1 MLAKWSWQHWQATLL
16 ISGHKE
22 IHEITRKRRNDA
34 SRHPIS
40 VSPRYLTTE
49 LDKTRAL
56 YPLNEATFFLAISNC
71 HDDDG
76 RARKC
81 GITQRG
87 AKAKPL
93 PSSSLFQS
101 REAEKK
107 RAPCQCHSLIL
118 AVSRHEAD
126 LSPNAR
132 SRNLFHSFS
141 SFHDFISIFCVVIIG
156 VLLSTEV

>member
-1 MLAKWSWQHWQATLL
+1 M

-81 GITQRG
+81 GITQRERG
-87 AKAKPL
+87 GGQNPFLRRRYFNRGRRRKSGPHVNVTLSFWLCQGMKQILVQMRAHATYFIAFQVFMISYL
-93 PSSSLFQS
+93 SSVWLSLES
-101 REAEKK
+101 
-107 RAPCQCHSLIL
+107 CSLQ
-118 AVSRHEAD
+118 R
-126 LSPNAR
+126 
-132 SRNLFHSFS
+132 
-141 SFHDFISIFCVVIIG
+141 CK
-156 VLLSTEV
+156 